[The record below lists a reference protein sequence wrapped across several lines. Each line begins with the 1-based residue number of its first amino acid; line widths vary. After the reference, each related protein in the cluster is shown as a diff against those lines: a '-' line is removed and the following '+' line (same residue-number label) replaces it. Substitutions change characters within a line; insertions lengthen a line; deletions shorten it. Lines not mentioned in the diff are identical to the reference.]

1 MDGREEKH
9 IGRCLECLAPYGF
22 EVIVADTGSDDR
34 TMEIIRKYQAKLYQF
49 AWCDD
54 FAAAKNF
61 AVSKASHPYVMVL
74 DADEYLEK
82 MDQNGL
88 ETLIRRHPKEVGR
101 IRRRNVF
108 TRNGL
113 GQENIEWINR
123 IFAKEDFGYEG
134 RIHEQVVARAGGE
147 YETYQAPVVILHSG
161 YDLTDEERKKKT
173 QRNIALLERELEE
186 RRRRVKAGTGH
197 DAPAYA
203 GEPCRA
209 GTDGGAPAYA
219 GEPCRAGTGHDAP
232 AYAGEPCRA
241 GTDGGAPTYAG
252 EPGIPETELSGGVQ
266 AGADDGQIPY
276 LLYQLGK
283 SYYMAEDYLSACDYF
298 SEGLSYDLNPKLEY
312 VIDMVETYGYALLN
326 SGQAEEALFFENIYN
341 EFGHSADFLFLM
353 GLIYMNN
360 ACFAEAIQ
368 EFQKAVRYR
377 ECRMQGVNS
386 YAAYYNIGVICECLG
401 DLEQAAVNYEKS
413 GDYAP
418 AKTRLQ
424 GLREKP

>member
-1 MDGREEKH
+1 MHRGEGSGMNLSVCIIAKNEEKH

-113 GQENIEWINR
+113 GQENTEWINR

-197 DAPAYA
+197 AAPAYA

-209 GTDGGAPAYA
+209 GTDGGV
-219 GEPCRAGTGHDAP
+219 
-232 AYAGEPCRA
+232 
-241 GTDGGAPTYAG
+241 PTYAG

-326 SGQAEEALFFENIYN
+326 SGQAEEALFFEKIYN

-386 YAAYYNIGVICECLG
+386 YAAYYNIGVIFECLG